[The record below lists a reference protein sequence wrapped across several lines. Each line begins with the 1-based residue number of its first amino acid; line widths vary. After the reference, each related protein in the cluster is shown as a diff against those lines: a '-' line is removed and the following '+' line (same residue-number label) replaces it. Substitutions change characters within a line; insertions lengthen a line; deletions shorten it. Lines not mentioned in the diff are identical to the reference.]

1 MTQDEFQD
9 WLTGLDTQTLTDE
22 LKETIAEN
30 MLAVVNKERE
40 EAWYEGFDDA
50 KEKLQHFID
59 NEMDY

>member
-1 MTQDEFQD
+1 MTQEEFQD
-9 WLTGLDTQTLTDE
+9 WLAGLDVQTLTDE

-40 EAWYEGFDDA
+40 EAWYEGFDEA

-59 NEMDY
+59 NELDF

>member
-1 MTQDEFQD
+1 MTQEEFQD
-9 WLTGLDTQTLTDE
+9 WLEGLDVQTLTDE

-40 EAWYEGFDDA
+40 EAWYEGFDEA

-59 NEMDY
+59 NELDF